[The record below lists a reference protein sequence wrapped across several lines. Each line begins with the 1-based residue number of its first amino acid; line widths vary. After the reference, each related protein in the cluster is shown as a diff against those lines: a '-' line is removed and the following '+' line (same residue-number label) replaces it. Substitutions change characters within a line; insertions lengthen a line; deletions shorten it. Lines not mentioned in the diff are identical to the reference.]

1 MPPKRRGRPSP
12 AQKATPTNLPKEGI
26 SIGLVTDEEEDENE
40 LGGATLEFNPV
51 VSHEGMK
58 IPVYPQKYS
67 FSKWKL
73 LASALQ
79 ISIVN
84 ILNLGPNDVM
94 KDEVGGLQAD
104 MITDLNPSTKNPSS
118 SIVLSPR

>member
-12 AQKATPTNLPKEGI
+12 AQKATPANLPKEGI

-67 FSKWKL
+67 FSKWKYTC
-73 LASALQ
+73 
-79 ISIVN
+79 
-84 ILNLGPNDVM
+84 LGTSNFHC
-94 KDEVGGLQAD
+94 KY
-104 MITDLNPSTKNPSS
+104 T
-118 SIVLSPR
+118 